1 MNANN
6 LNLAEVKD
14 RVEFSGKY
22 NILTNIKYRVEEA
35 TAIGE

>member
-1 MNANN
+1 MNDNN

-22 NILTNIKYRVEEA
+22 NILTNIN
-35 TAIGE
+35 TALRKQLQ